1 MALRGIS
8 LEHRKCR
15 LAFYAAHML
24 SLKQLM
30 SDLTASRNHRV
41 L

>member
-1 MALRGIS
+1 MAPRDTN
-8 LEHRKCR
+8 LERRKCR

-30 SDLTASRNHRV
+30 SDLTVSRNHRV